1 MSDPGKEKRRPTRA
15 REQARR
21 EAWDR
26 RWVIACFFSALAV
39 VGLFALLLPST
50 NVGAQGNMLRV
61 ARGGQGRSLDPHIRA
76 RFDDRVVIAA
86 IYEPLINSD
95 KDGHFVP
102 VLAKSWEIGSTG
114 RVLTFH
120 LREGVTFHDGT
131 PFDAQAVKW
140 NLARV
145 LDPATGSDHRQKFE
159 GIIQGIQAVD
169 PYTVRIYLTRPYPAL
184 FSDLTDR
191 PGQMV
196 SPAAVKKFGKDYA
209 LHPVGTGPFKFVE
222 WIPGNR
228 VVVQRYENYWNRRAI
243 KSDGIVFYDIPERAV
258 AVARLQ
264 SGELDLV
271 ASTGAGDLV
280 VGGPEVL
287 AVQRQAGFKA
297 IPSPNYQWESLQ
309 MRVDRP
315 PFNNR
320 SLRQAIAYAVDR
332 EQILKTIYHGL
343 GIATGKFFLEGW
355 WADPKYV
362 GITYDP
368 SVARAKLKESGYL
381 DNPIPLTLY
390 IQASDSQLGE
400 LVQAQLAAIG
410 LKVGLQL
417 SSESDFYPRLIEGT
431 YAFAGPARWTP
442 RVDPHGLAN
451 ILFHSTKGNSNT
463 TRYRNVQADSL
474 LDEASAM
481 EDPEQRVQVYHQ
493 IERLVV
499 DDAPY
504 VFYYASPGYALMK
517 EAVHGFEWGFDLV
530 PRVAKAWLG
539 P

>member
-1 MSDPGKEKRRPTRA
+1 M
-15 REQARR
+15 
-21 EAWDR
+21 WDR
-26 RWVIACFFSALAV
+26 LRVIALFCSAPAV
-39 VGLFALLLPST
+39 VVLFSLLLTSAD
-50 NVGAQGNMLRV
+50 VGAQGNVLRV
-61 ARGGQGRSLDPHIRA
+61 ARGGEGRSLDPHIRA

-86 IYEPLINSD
+86 VYEPLINSD
-95 KDGHFVP
+95 KNGRFVP

-114 RVLTFH
+114 RVITFH
-120 LREGVTFHDGT
+120 LRQDVTFQDGT

-140 NLARV
+140 NLERV
-145 LDPATGSDHRQKFE
+145 LDPATGSDQRQKLE
-159 GIIQGIQAVD
+159 GIIQGVQAVD

-184 FSDLTDR
+184 FSDLTER

-196 SPAAVKKFGKDYA
+196 SPAAVKKYGKAFA

-222 WIPGNR
+222 SVPGNR
-228 VVVQRYENYWNRRAI
+228 VVVQRYENYWNRSAI
-243 KSDGIVFYDIPERAV
+243 KSDGIAFYDIPERAV
-258 AVARLQ
+258 AAARLQ
-264 SGELDLV
+264 SGEVDVV

-280 VGGPEVL
+280 LGGPEVL

-297 IPSPNYQWESLQ
+297 IPSPNYEWESLQ

-343 GIATGKFFLEGW
+343 GVATGKFFLEGW
-355 WADPKYV
+355 WAEPKYV
-362 GITYDP
+362 GIKFDP
-368 SVARAKLKESGYL
+368 SVARTKLKESGYL
-381 DNPIPLTLY
+381 DNPVPLILY
-390 IQASDSQLGE
+390 VQASDSQLGE

-410 LKVGLQL
+410 LKVALQL
-417 SSESDFYPRLIEGT
+417 SSESDFYPQLIEGR
-431 YAFAGPARWTP
+431 YAFAGPTRWTP
-442 RVDPHGLAN
+442 RVDPHSLAN
-451 ILFHSTKGNSNT
+451 ALFHSTKGNANT
-463 TRYRNVQADSL
+463 TRYSNGQVDGL

-481 EDPEQRVQVYHQ
+481 EDPEQRVQIYHQ

-504 VFYYASPGYALMK
+504 VFYYASPGYALTK
-517 EAVHGFEWGFDLV
+517 EAVRGFEWGFDLV

>member
-1 MSDPGKEKRRPTRA
+1 MSDAVKEERRRTR
-15 REQARR
+15 RGEQARR
-21 EAWDR
+21 GTRDR
-26 RWVIACFFSALAV
+26 RWVMALYCSALAV
-39 VGLFALLLPST
+39 AGLFSLLLP
-50 NVGAQGNMLRV
+50 NMGVGAQGKMLRV
-61 ARGGQGRSLDPHIRA
+61 ARGGEGRSLDPHIRA

-86 IYEPLINSD
+86 IYEPLITSD

-114 RVLTFH
+114 RVVTFQ
-120 LREGVTFHDGT
+120 LRQGVTFQDGT

-140 NLARV
+140 NLERV

-159 GIIQGIQAVD
+159 GIIQGVQAVD

-196 SPAAVKKFGKDYA
+196 SPAAVKKFGKAFA
-209 LHPVGTGPFKFVE
+209 LQPVGIGPFKFVE

-228 VVVQRYENYWNRRAI
+228 VVVQRYENYWNRSAI
-243 KSDGIVFYDIPERAV
+243 KSDGIVFYDIPERPV

-264 SGELDLV
+264 SGEVDVV
-271 ASTGAGDLV
+271 ASTGAGDIVL
-280 VGGPEVL
+280 GGPEIMS
-287 AVQRQAGFKA
+287 VQRQAGFKA
-297 IPSPNYQWESLQ
+297 IPSPNYEWEALQ

-362 GITYDP
+362 GIKYDP

-381 DNPIPLTLY
+381 DNPIPVTVS

-417 SSESDFYPRLIEGT
+417 SSESDFYPQLIEGR
-431 YAFAGPARWTP
+431 YALAGPVRWTP
-442 RVDPHGLAN
+442 RVDPHSLAKA
-451 ILFHSTKGNSNT
+451 LFHSTKGNSNT
-463 TRYRNVQADSL
+463 TRYRNVQVDSL
-474 LDEASAM
+474 LDDASAM
-481 EDPEQRVQVYHQ
+481 EDPEQRGQVYHQ
-493 IERLVV
+493 IEQLVV

-504 VFYYASPGYALMK
+504 V
-517 EAVHGFEWGFDLV
+517 V
-530 PRVAKAWLG
+530 
-539 P
+539 

>member
-1 MSDPGKEKRRPTRA
+1 MSDAVKEERRRTR
-15 REQARR
+15 RGEQARR
-21 EAWDR
+21 GTRDR
-26 RWVIACFFSALAV
+26 RWVMALYCSALAV
-39 VGLFALLLPST
+39 AGLFSLLLP
-50 NVGAQGNMLRV
+50 NMGVGAQGKMLRV
-61 ARGGQGRSLDPHIRA
+61 ARGGEGRSLDPHIRA

-86 IYEPLINSD
+86 IYEPLITSD

-114 RVLTFH
+114 RVVTFQ
-120 LREGVTFHDGT
+120 LRQGVTFQDGT

-140 NLARV
+140 NLERV

-159 GIIQGIQAVD
+159 GIIQGVQAVD

-196 SPAAVKKFGKDYA
+196 SPAAVKKFGKDFA

-222 WIPGNR
+222 LIQGNR
-228 VVVQRYENYWNRRAI
+228 VVVQRYENYWNRSAI
-243 KSDGIVFYDIPERAV
+243 KSDGIVFYDIPERPV

-264 SGELDLV
+264 SGEVDVV
-271 ASTGAGDLV
+271 ASTGAGDIVL
-280 VGGPEVL
+280 GGPEIMS
-287 AVQRQAGFKA
+287 VQRQAGFKA
-297 IPSPNYQWESLQ
+297 IPSPNYEWEALQ

-320 SLRQAIAYAVDR
+320 SLREAIAYAVDR

-362 GITYDP
+362 GVKYDP

-381 DNPIPLTLY
+381 DNPIPVTVS

-400 LVQAQLAAIG
+400 PVQAQLAAIG

-417 SSESDFYPRLIEGT
+417 SSESDFYPQLIEGR
-431 YAFAGPARWTP
+431 YALAGPVRWTP
-442 RVDPHGLAN
+442 RVDPHSLAKA
-451 ILFHSTKGNSNT
+451 LFHSTKGNSNT
-463 TRYRNVQADSL
+463 TRYRNVQVDSL
-474 LDEASAM
+474 LDDASAM
-481 EDPEQRVQVYHQ
+481 EDPEQRGQVYHQ
-493 IERLVV
+493 IEQLVV

-504 VFYYASPGYALMK
+504 V
-517 EAVHGFEWGFDLV
+517 V
-530 PRVAKAWLG
+530 
-539 P
+539 